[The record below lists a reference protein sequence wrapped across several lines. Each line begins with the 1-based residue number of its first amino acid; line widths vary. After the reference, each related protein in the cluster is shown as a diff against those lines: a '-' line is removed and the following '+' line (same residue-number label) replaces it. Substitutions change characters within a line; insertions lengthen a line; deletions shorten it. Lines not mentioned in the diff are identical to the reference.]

1 MSDYE
6 AIIDLCE
13 VEDNKPVYKKSSF
26 KVIDYFAYSIGLG
39 FLMLILY
46 TTGMLYLPITN
57 MINTSKLYLLN
68 NDNTTEIDDFIV
80 IIPSLYNENI

>member
-26 KVIDYFAYSIGLG
+26 KVIDYFTYSIGLG
-39 FLMLILY
+39 FLMLFLY

-57 MINTSKLYLLN
+57 MINTSKIYLLN
-68 NDNTTEIDDFIV
+68 NDNTTEIDDYIV